1 LSVYCLAPIVTSLA
15 RVTGPGLKVPQVLQ
29 RYQCSGKSL
38 SSVIHF
44 YLQTIMG
51 GLFVKSELNRLG
63 EKIAR
68 SKITFKQEMT
78 IKVTSAKTRLV
89 SLENLV

>member
-1 LSVYCLAPIVTSLA
+1 
-15 RVTGPGLKVPQVLQ
+15 
-29 RYQCSGKSL
+29 
-38 SSVIHF
+38 
-44 YLQTIMG
+44 MG